1 MLLYIHIPF
10 CDSKCFYCSFN
21 SYTNLHDKI
30 DSYMK
35 SLTNSLKW
43 HLEHFNVGFK
53 SIESIFIGGG
63 TPSVVDAKY
72 YKELFELLHPY
83 KKENIEITTEANPNS
98 ATLNWLEGMKN
109 LGVNRVSFGV
119 QSFNENKLK
128 ALNRAHSKKDAI
140 NAINYA
146 KRVGI
151 NNISIDLIY
160 DFLGDSKE
168 LIKAD
173 LDLAFSLPINH
184 ISTYELTIERGTN
197 FYKRPEVKSNNE
209 TLGFFVRDEIVN
221 RGFDWYEVSNYG
233 VYKSR
238 HNLGYWQYKNY
249 LGIGAGAVG
258 FINNTR
264 YYPHTN
270 IELFIKEPN
279 YFKKEILS
287 AKDMLTEKIFL
298 GLRSIV
304 GINSD
309 LLTKDM
315 KNRADVLVN
324 EGKLEFKNNRYFNKD
339 FFLSDEL
346 ALFIEGY

>member
-1 MLLYIHIPF
+1 
-10 CDSKCFYCSFN
+10 
-21 SYTNLHDKI
+21 
-30 DSYMK
+30 MK
-35 SLTNSLKW
+35 SLTTSLKW
-43 HLEHFNVGFK
+43 HLEYFK
-53 SIESIFIGGG
+53 AEFKTIESIFIGGG

-72 YKELFELLHPY
+72 YRELFKLLYPY
-83 KKENIEITTEANPNS
+83 QKENIEITTEANPNS
-98 ATLNWLEGMKN
+98 ASYNWLKGMKD

-128 ALNRAHSKKDAI
+128 ALNRAHNKTEAI

-146 KRVGI
+146 NKAGI
-151 NNISIDLIY
+151 ENISLDLIY

-184 ISTYELTIERGTN
+184 ISAYELTIERGTE
-197 FYKRPEVKSNNE
+197 FYKKPELKSNSE
-209 TLGFFVRDEIVN
+209 TLGFFLRDEIVK
-221 RGFDWYEVSNYG
+221 RGFSQYEVSNYG

-249 LGIGAGAVG
+249 LAVGAGAVG
-258 FINNTR
+258 FIDNFR

-270 IELFIKEPN
+270 IDLFIKEPS
-279 YFKKEILS
+279 YYKKEILS

-304 GINSD
+304 GID
-309 LLTKDM
+309 KKILTKDM
-315 KNRADVLVN
+315 QNRADILVN
-324 EGKLEFKNNRYFNKD
+324 EGKLYFKNGRYYNRD

>member
-1 MLLYIHIPF
+1 
-10 CDSKCFYCSFN
+10 
-21 SYTNLHDKI
+21 
-30 DSYMK
+30 MK
-35 SLTNSLKW
+35 SLTTSLKW
-43 HLEHFNVGFK
+43 HLEHFKVEFK
-53 SIESIFIGGG
+53 TFESIFIGGG
-63 TPSVVDAKY
+63 TPSVVDSQY
-72 YKELFELLHPY
+72 YSELFKLLYPY
-83 KKENIEITTEANPNS
+83 QKENIEITTEANPNS
-98 ATLNWLEGMKN
+98 ASYNWLKGMKD

-128 ALNRAHSKKDAI
+128 ALNRAHNKIDAI

-146 KRVGI
+146 NKAGI
-151 NNISIDLIY
+151 ENISLDLIY

-184 ISTYELTIERGTN
+184 ISTYELTIERGTE
-197 FYKRPEVKSNNE
+197 FYKKPELKSNSE
-209 TLGFFVRDEIVN
+209 TLGFFLRDEIIK
-221 RGFDWYEVSNYG
+221 RGFSQYEVSNYG

-249 LGIGAGAVG
+249 LGVGAGAVG
-258 FINNTR
+258 FINNAR

-270 IELFIKEPN
+270 IDLFIKEPN
-279 YFKKEILS
+279 YYKKEILS
-287 AKDMLTEKIFL
+287 TKDILTEKIFL

-304 GINSD
+304 GVDKKI
-309 LLTKDM
+309 LTKDM
-315 KNRADVLVN
+315 QNRADILVN
-324 EGKLEFKNNRYFNKD
+324 EGKLYLKNGRYYNRD